1 MATVLVKFDSDNIP
15 VVTGDIPPD
24 QQTPISDPTQTGFV
38 TNQAFIVAAG
48 EYRYGLQSPVTYT
61 PLWQL
66 VQAVDGEQTEI
77 AFHRSTP

>member
-48 EYRYGLQSPVTYT
+48 VYCYGLQSPVAYT